1 MVKKSKITKF
11 FLFIFANVMLI
22 TILYIVPL
30 SFVGDGKFSICLY
43 KNLTGKNCFNCGMTR
58 AFLSLIHF
66 RFDDAINYNKNVVL
80 IFPLTMFVYCNAWLK
95 YILK

>member
-11 FLFIFANVMLI
+11 FLFIFVNVMLI